1 VAADAVATS
10 IASTR
15 PADASAVNA
24 GVNDMPDSLRVP
36 KLFLQKSMGVLIFL
50 GLAAYIVVAVAF
62 AIYFLINAYLH
73 PVGDFEKAAIGAV
86 IAVIGTGLTAVSAVY
101 TANRQALA
109 AQRVQIL
116 SAKLTTQ
123 IEGLKAESAQSLER
137 LKAFLD
143 ADKNAYREL
152 SGSAATYF
160 YSLRSV
166 AMDQWN
172 DAILKAAEDG
182 MVAATRYLIYVEQ
195 EMRDTWLRF
204 WQEAQLIHRT
214 ARNEPDDKKRP
225 DLIRDEIMKDVPT
238 RGGTLNFRDQYQLLE
253 DTARRA
259 ITRER
264 SG

>member
-1 VAADAVATS
+1 
-10 IASTR
+10 
-15 PADASAVNA
+15 
-24 GVNDMPDSLRVP
+24 
-36 KLFLQKSMGVLIFL
+36 MGVLIFL

-62 AIYFLINAYLH
+62 AIYFLMNAYLH

-101 TANRQALA
+101 TANRQALT

-152 SGSAATYF
+152 SGAAATYF

-166 AMDQWN
+166 ALDQWN

-225 DLIRDEIMKDVPT
+225 DLIRDEIMKEVPIG
-238 RGGTLNFRDQYQLLE
+238 GGTLNFRDQYQLLE
-253 DTARRA
+253 ATARQA